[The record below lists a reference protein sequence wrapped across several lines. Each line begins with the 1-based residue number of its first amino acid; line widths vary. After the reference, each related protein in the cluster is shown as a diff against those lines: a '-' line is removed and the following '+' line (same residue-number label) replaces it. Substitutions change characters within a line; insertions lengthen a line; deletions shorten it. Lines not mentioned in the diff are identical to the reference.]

1 MKQVQIQAD
10 WEGALEYFLVHLPSS
25 KNIQGLKSE
34 MARIFHLPKLPSTID
49 LLSRLDHEQRKL
61 FLSYLQ
67 HKPTRTISGVA
78 PLAVMTKP
86 IDCPHVHRV
95 GGPCSYCPGGPK
107 SFFGDVPQSY
117 TGNEPASMRGKRA
130 DYDPYLQ
137 AFNRLE
143 QYVAMGYT
151 PQKIE
156 VIIMGGT
163 FPASSRV
170 YQDEFVMYLFKALND
185 FSSLFF
191 SEASLDVEKFLKFF
205 ELPGSVH
212 DKERILK
219 IKEKVLLLKG
229 RSALEEEQKKNESSF
244 LRCVALCIETRPDVG
259 FLASGNQ
266 MLRLGCTRVELGL
279 H

>member
-117 TGNEPASMRGKRA
+117 TGNEPATMRGMRA
-130 DYDPYLQ
+130 KYDIYVQ
-137 AFNRLE
+137 IFNRLE
-143 QYVAMGYT
+143 QYVVSGHN
-151 PQKIE
+151 PEKVELIL
-156 VIIMGGT
+156 MGGT
-163 FPASSRV
+163 FTSYDRE
-170 YQDEFVMYLFKALND
+170 YQDEVVHDIYQAMND
-185 FSSLFF
+185 FS
-191 SEASLDVEKFLKFF
+191 
-205 ELPGSVH
+205 EL
-212 DKERILK
+212 
-219 IKEKVLLLKG
+219 
-229 RSALEEEQKKNESSF
+229 
-244 LRCVALCIETRPDVG
+244 
-259 FLASGNQ
+259 
-266 MLRLGCTRVELGL
+266 
-279 H
+279 